1 MFRLLLALLAN
12 GTTTNDQLVAR
23 KVWLAGAA
31 LCLTPRCYWVTTS
44 RGLTFTTTV
53 WVINR
58 VHGYT
63 TNGRANALPAHA
75 ASLTPVDVGLLC
87 VANFTDGCTAT
98 CVYVTDF
105 TRWQTKLRE
114 GAILGD

>member
-1 MFRLLLALLAN
+1 
-12 GTTTNDQLVAR
+12 
-23 KVWLAGAA
+23 
-31 LCLTPRCYWVTTS
+31 VTSTGS
-44 RGLTFTTTV
+44 LTFTTTV

-75 ASLTPVDVGLLC
+75 ASLTPVDVRLLS
-87 VANFTDGCTAT
+87 VTDFTDGGAAT
-98 CVYVTDF
+98 SVNVTDF